1 MRYDIAAY
9 GPNGGLVAVFQA
21 RPRRGT
27 DKEWAAQFRS
37 NLFDHV
43 GAPDGRYFVIVTID
57 KLYLWTEGTPYDAP
71 PTFEVDLL
79 PILGPYYA
87 RIGATAETMRALEFD
102 SVMMR
107 WLRNVA
113 YFPRPE
119 IVQGLE
125 HTGFVEAMR
134 DADLELGDAA

>member
-1 MRYDIAAY
+1 MRYDVAAY
-9 GPNGGLVAVFQA
+9 GPNGGLVAVIQA
-21 RPRRGT
+21 RPRTGT
-27 DKEWAAQFRS
+27 NKEWAAKFRA
-37 NLFDHV
+37 NLFTDV

-57 KLYLWTEGTPYDAP
+57 RLYLWMEDTPHDAP
-71 PTFEVDLL
+71 PTFEVDAL

-87 RIGATAETMRALEFD
+87 RIGASAETMGSLEFD
-102 SVMMR
+102 SLMMW
-107 WLRNVA
+107 WLSDVA

-119 IVQGLE
+119 ITHGLG